1 MPTSK
6 PLPPRPPLSLKR
18 RLLYWFKSAPGILRE
33 ARSSQRYSRV
43 LRQRSMPML
52 PTAET
57 ADALRRAWQDLL
69 STMDGGE
76 TVPGTGP
83 AASNSEALPS
93 EEMALILAIRRQTG
107 IANRNNITRTAAYWN
122 IYRQHPEIHWAFLA
136 HMVSRNG
143 GWSMTDLA
151 GDLMAQL
158 LSTEERGQ
166 IFEFLERSNALIFH
180 DAYPQLLLYRESL
193 LVGRPLF
200 HLLPQLGVSRFMRP
214 VWEQFWSKPEPA
226 ALTICLIMNEQH
238 YIEGRVVQNPYYRK
252 HVLER
257 PAFRF
262 QAQLQETQVLFP
274 YRRVTQDRAEGR
286 MPWRLSGLTL
296 ERFSDLRER
305 IRVGKALYGILFGNP
320 IIRDGVH
327 AFAAAQPHTGSR
339 SDYHPALYAA
349 AEQKASPP
357 GILPAER
364 LDGYGVRTG
373 ARPFYS
379 PQLTDV
385 WADQPFAAPG
395 GEDWFREEAQLR
407 LFSGPAKAPRAMDMT
422 GEACLGLY
430 KLELA
435 AALKAALPQTLGGAK
450 PVCPAL
456 SDGPAS
462 PAACG
467 QPEAD
472 PLHSPGYIPG
482 LPSAAADTEEQP
494 HPR

>member
-1 MPTSK
+1 MSISK
-6 PLPPRPPLSLKR
+6 PLPPRRPLSLKR

-33 ARSSQRYSRV
+33 ARSSRKYSRV
-43 LRQRSMPML
+43 LRQRSMPLL
-52 PTAET
+52 PSAET
-57 ADALRRAWQDLL
+57 ADVLRRVWQEML
-69 STMDGGE
+69 SATDGGR
-76 TVPGTGP
+76 TAPGIG
-83 AASNSEALPS
+83 ALPS
-93 EEMALILAIRRQTG
+93 EEIALVLTIRRQTG
-107 IANRNNITRTAAYWN
+107 AANRNNITRTAAYWT
-122 IYRQHPEIHWAFLA
+122 IYQQHPEIHWAFLA

-158 LSTEERGQ
+158 LSTEERGH
-166 IFEFLERSNALIFH
+166 IFKFLERSNALIFH
-180 DAYPQLLLYRESL
+180 DAYPQLLLYRESR

-214 VWEQFWSKPEPA
+214 VWEQFWSKPEPV

-274 YRRVTQDRAEGR
+274 YRRVTQDGAEGLT
-286 MPWRLSGLTL
+286 PWRLSGLTL

-305 IRVGKALYGILFGNP
+305 IRVGKTLYGILFGNP
-320 IIRDGVH
+320 IIRNGVH

-339 SDYHPALYAA
+339 ADYHPALYTAA
-349 AEQKASPP
+349 AQKASPP

-364 LDGYGVRTG
+364 LDGYGIRAG
-373 ARPFYS
+373 AQPFYS
-379 PQLTDV
+379 PRLTQV

-395 GEDWFREEAQLR
+395 GADWFREQPQLQP
-407 LFSGPAKAPRAMDMT
+407 FSGTAKAPRATDMT
-422 GEACLGLY
+422 GETCLGLY

-435 AALKAALPQTLGGAK
+435 AALKAAFPQTLGGAK
-450 PVCPAL
+450 PVCPVL

-467 QPEAD
+467 QREED
-472 PLHSPGYIPG
+472 PPRSPGCIPG
-482 LPSAAADTEEQP
+482 LPSAEADTEEQP